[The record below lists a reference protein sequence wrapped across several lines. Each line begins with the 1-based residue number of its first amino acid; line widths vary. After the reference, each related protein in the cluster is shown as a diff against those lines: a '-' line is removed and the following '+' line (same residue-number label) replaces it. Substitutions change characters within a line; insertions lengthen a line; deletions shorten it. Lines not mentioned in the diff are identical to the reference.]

1 MIYLLIGE
9 ESIIKKQ
16 IKDIIVKNNIDF
28 NSVIN
33 YDLENDNIKNV
44 IEDLNTYNLFGDK
57 KIVIVKNINKLEDEM
72 IIEYLNNP
80 SSNILVFISYDELDK
95 RKKINKEILR
105 VSEVINTKDVDLSS
119 FIKDELKDYTYDND
133 VVKLLK
139 NRCCNNY
146 FKISNEL
153 EKLKM
158 LKIEEHN
165 ITKDDVLLYVKKSFD
180 TNIFDLTNY
189 INRKDIKKSLEVLKD
204 LLNNSEDE
212 LRLLGLLANNFRTL
226 YMIKNMMFKYNDDYI
241 IDTLKMHPYRL
252 KMLKEQAVNF
262 SIEDLQKLIKKLGTI
277 DINVKSG
284 FIDKNGILEEFI
296 LTI

>member
-16 IKDIIVKNNIDF
+16 IKDIIIKNNIDF

-44 IEDLNTYNLFGDK
+44 IDDLNTYNLFGDK

-72 IIEYLNNP
+72 ILDYLKNP
-80 SSNILVFISYDELDK
+80 SSNILVFVSYDELDK
-95 RKKINKEILR
+95 RKKINKEILK
-105 VSEVINTKDVDLSS
+105 VSEVINSKDVDLSS

-133 VVKLLK
+133 VVKLIK
-139 NRCCNNY
+139 DRCSNNY
-146 FKISNEL
+146 FKIGNEL
-153 EKLKM
+153 DKLKM
-158 LKIEEHN
+158 LKLDEHN
-165 ITKDDVLLYVKKSFD
+165 ITKNDVLLYVKKSFD

-189 INRKDIKKSLEVLKD
+189 INKKDIKKSLEVLND

-226 YMIKNMMFKYNDDYI
+226 YMIKNMMFKYSDDYI

-252 KMLKEQAVNF
+252 KMLKEQAINF

-284 FIDKNGILEEFI
+284 LIDKSGVLEEFI

>member
-1 MIYLLIGE
+1 MVYLLIGE

-57 KIVIVKNINKLEDEM
+57 KIVIVKNINKLDDEM

-95 RKKINKEILR
+95 RKKINKEILM

-252 KMLKEQAVNF
+252 KMLKEQAINF

>member
-57 KIVIVKNINKLEDEM
+57 KIVIVKNINKLDDEM

-241 IDTLKMHPYRL
+241 IDTLKMHPYRF

>member
-57 KIVIVKNINKLEDEM
+57 KIVIVKNINKLDDEM

-80 SSNILVFISYDELDK
+80 SSNILVFISCDELDK
-95 RKKINKEILR
+95 RKKINKEILK
-105 VSEVINTKDVDLSS
+105 VSEVINTKDIDLSS

-165 ITKDDVLLYVKKSFD
+165 ITKDDILLYVKKSFD

-252 KMLKEQAVNF
+252 KMLKEQAINF

>member
-57 KIVIVKNINKLEDEM
+57 KIVIVKNINKLDDEM

-252 KMLKEQAVNF
+252 KMLKEQAINF